1 MTSNN
6 SSETFV
12 YPGSALW
19 ISVYSL
25 IFSVIISGNLLTI
38 FAIALN
44 RRLSSVTANKFI
56 YSLAITDLLVGLYIP
71 YHVCFYIYKE
81 TLDGQLPCLIMSI
94 VPLFACSHSICK
106 LLTIAADRYIAILY
120 PLHYNKYMSNRM
132 VWTLIL
138 SGRVFSSAI
147 STVPIFWN
155 NWETELKCDI
165 FKFLPQVY
173 FNYILTPLFGII
185 WITMLLVYVK
195 IWKEARQHA
204 RRIRRVARVPKDIN
218 DSKSFQV
225 VMLTLGCFSI
235 CWMPYFIVTT
245 YFRISGSSSQFSLLY
260 EIAFTLAV
268 CNSGMNPVIYA
279 WKNSNFRE
287 AFWCLLTCHSP
298 NNSTKKTN
306 YITNHV
312 PSSKKSSIGGHDN
325 VVAQTEIEIES
336 PTPKDYDEHEC
347 SVSTE
352 MTTVNTST
360 WS

>member
-1 MTSNN
+1 MVSTNTS
-6 SSETFV
+6 EAFV

-19 ISVYSL
+19 ITVYSI
-25 IFSVIISGNLLTI
+25 IFCVIVSGNLLTI

-71 YHVCFYIYKE
+71 YHVCFFIYKKD
-81 TLDGQLPCLIMSI
+81 LDGKLPCVIMFI
-94 VPLFACSHSICK
+94 VPTFACSHSICK
-106 LLTIAADRYIAILY
+106 LLTIATDRYIAILY
-120 PLHYNKYMSNRM
+120 PLHYNKYMTNKV
-132 VWTLIL
+132 VWSLIL
-138 SGRVFSSAI
+138 GEWIFCGAI
-147 STVPIFWN
+147 STVPIYWN
-155 NWETELKCDI
+155 NWEERCSCDVLR
-165 FKFLPQVY
+165 FLPKTY
-173 FNYILTPLFGII
+173 FIYVLTPLFGVI

-195 IWKEARQHA
+195 IWKEAQRHTK
-204 RRIRRVARVPKDIN
+204 RIRRVARMPKDIN

-245 YFRISGSSSQFSLLY
+245 YFRISDTSSQFSLLY

-325 VVAQTEIEIES
+325 VVAQAEIEIES

-352 MTTVNTST
+352 MTTVNTPT